1 MEPFDYKF
9 VDKIERPGT
18 RTEELYG
25 GGWGKSTSW
34 VGYAKQFADIVNGCA
49 FEVLFAQ
56 ASAQRIAGCGAVSS
70 LPCTQEHLVFAAQR
84 QQLSRCPVRQ
94 PLHTSC
100 NSAGSC

>member
-25 GGWGKSTSW
+25 GGWGKATSW

-49 FEVLFAQ
+49 LLLRMGLQVK
-56 ASAQRIAGCGAVSS
+56 
-70 LPCTQEHLVFAAQR
+70 
-84 QQLSRCPVRQ
+84 
-94 PLHTSC
+94 SC
-100 NSAGSC
+100 

>member
-1 MEPFDYKF
+1 VEPFDYKF

-49 FEVLFAQ
+49 YFRMHVKLQ
-56 ASAQRIAGCGAVSS
+56 ALAAGDTC
-70 LPCTQEHLVFAAQR
+70 PCTRKDMWLQ
-84 QQLSRCPVRQ
+84 
-94 PLHTSC
+94 
-100 NSAGSC
+100 GSPACCASSPYLESKR